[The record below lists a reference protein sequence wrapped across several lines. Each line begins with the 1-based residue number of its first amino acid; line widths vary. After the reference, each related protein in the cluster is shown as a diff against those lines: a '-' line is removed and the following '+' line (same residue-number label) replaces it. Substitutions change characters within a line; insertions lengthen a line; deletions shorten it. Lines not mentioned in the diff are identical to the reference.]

1 MLAGLH
7 NHSPLLTMPQDCV
20 FHVTGHKFWRVVNE
34 AHLSR
39 SWVIENIKF
48 YSDKHAKVP
57 LETKPAKAFA
67 SSSYLGYE
75 PGSAFDNKSS
85 TYWLPNGWYDRGAG
99 EDFIGYEFDQPVAI
113 NSVRIIHQKGQGNV
127 VSTKMYVEASD
138 AYGGPY
144 TTKWIIENP
153 QGTSNKRF
161 NNKSKWL
168 SYSLYIMHVY
178 FILIMVT
185 VMVKVQ
191 FGLSSYE

>member
-1 MLAGLH
+1 MSVSKFVVSLARNLTLVSYPRYYR
-7 NHSPLLTMPQDCV
+7 NTTLRLYFLL
-20 FHVTGHKFWRVVNE
+20 TGHKFWRLVNE
-34 AHLSR
+34 APLAR

-48 YSDKHAKVP
+48 YSDKHAKIP

-75 PGSAFDNKSS
+75 PASAFDNKSS

-113 NSVRIIHQKGQGNV
+113 NSVRVIHQKGQGNV

-144 TTKWIIENP
+144 ATKWIIENP
-153 QGTSNKRF
+153 KGVSNRRF
-161 NNKSKWL
+161 NNKSK
-168 SYSLYIMHVY
+168 
-178 FILIMVT
+178 
-185 VMVKVQ
+185 
-191 FGLSSYE
+191 